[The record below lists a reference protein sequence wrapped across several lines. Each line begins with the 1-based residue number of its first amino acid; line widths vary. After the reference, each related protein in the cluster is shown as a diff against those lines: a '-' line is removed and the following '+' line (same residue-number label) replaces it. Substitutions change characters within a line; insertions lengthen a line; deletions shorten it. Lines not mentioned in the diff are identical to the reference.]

1 MNKMKKIIIIMAAV
15 ALLCVCGCSKNTKCK
30 CTTTTATDDRGRAI
44 VTHVDA
50 TIGFPCKKITRLG
63 IERQIDGKL
72 VREMQEVTC
81 VEE

>member
-1 MNKMKKIIIIMAAV
+1 MNKMKKITIIMAAV

-50 TIGFPCKKITRLG
+50 TI
-63 IERQIDGKL
+63 DGKL

-81 VEE
+81 AEE